1 MRAKSV
7 LLIFVLL
14 WSFTGFTSN
23 TGSEPGQW
31 RKTLDLDFENTVL
44 DCWFVGGE
52 YKIEPDNTDV
62 YHGRQSLRFT
72 SIKGTK
78 AALPGFAAA
87 RLPVPRFRGKRIR
100 LSGALKTSN
109 ATAPFTLWLRADAGE
124 DPAAYNELYRKSPK
138 GTTNWKQ
145 YSVELDVPIVTT
157 ALYFGA
163 VIYGEGS
170 AWVDDLSIEVLPP
183 LGSNPLAIGG
193 IVQYKNKTF
202 VPNAL
207 IAAKTLYH
215 ETAMACAS
223 SDKNGEFEFH
233 LPAGTY
239 MLTVTAPGLTAG
251 ILPSRDFKKDAQ
263 DLVLTLGEGRGF
275 TIKGKVKAPPG
286 KITTDSYVVVNQLV
300 SVNSTI
306 FYVPLNPDGSFQV
319 TVPTGEAYRIDLDS
333 PLLKVVP
340 VMIEKVTTA
349 GEKYRCLLEAIVPQP
364 APDQVVSWIKQNA
377 VSIRSPEPGQGFSD
391 LLPLKKIVG
400 SARVVAM
407 GEATHGTREIF
418 QMKHRFLEFLV
429 EEMGFTVFAM
439 EGMAAQALAINDYVL
454 HGNGDLEKVMARYAP
469 VWSTGEI
476 ITMIQWMRTYNA
488 DPFHKKKVKFYGLE
502 VGDTRDAVAY
512 LEKYLEKVDPVTVKN
527 FEKILSL
534 FKKADAYEI
543 VMKYSDKEYK
553 ALQEIL
559 KRFLSHFDGEKTAY
573 TARSSPLE
581 WEKARQY
588 VRHLQQ
594 DAEYSFI
601 PGDNDYCFLDLRA
614 RFMAENTRWILDT
627 EPPGTKI
634 MLWAHNFHISL
645 SQYPGYP
652 FILMGMHLRRLL
664 GNDYLAIGFVFNRG
678 CFQGLDFT
686 SPNRE
691 HIALK
696 SFTVGPYP
704 GSYGMAMS
712 RTGLPF
718 FFLDLHRVPASGV
731 VHDWFSV
738 PRVCKWV
745 DLIYDNEKDIKYLL
759 QLPRLFDAVIFIDK
773 TTRARPLP
781 QGRQPNFPY

>member
-1 MRAKSV
+1 MKAKNL
-7 LLIFVLL
+7 LLIFVLF
-14 WSFTGFTSN
+14 WGFTGFTSDA
-23 TGSEPGQW
+23 GSEPGQW
-31 RKTLDLDFENTVL
+31 RKALDLDFKNTAL

-52 YKIEPDNTDV
+52 YKIEPDNTEV
-62 YHGRQSLRFT
+62 YHGGQSLRFT
-72 SIKGTK
+72 SIKGAN

-87 RLPVPRFRGKRIR
+87 RLPVPPFRGKRIR

-109 ATAPFTLWLRADAGE
+109 ATAPFSLWLRADAGE
-124 DPAAYNELYRKSPK
+124 DPAAYNELYRESPK

-145 YSVELDVPIVTT
+145 YSVELDVPMVTT

-170 AWVDDLSIEVLPP
+170 AWVDDLSIEVLPA
-183 LGSNPLAIGG
+183 LGSNALAIGG
-193 IVQYKNKTF
+193 TVRDKNKNP

-207 IAAKTLYH
+207 IAAKILYH
-215 ETAMACAS
+215 ETALACAS

-251 ILPSRDFKKDAQ
+251 ILPFRDFKKDVQ
-263 DLVLTLGEGRGF
+263 NLVLTLGGGHGF
-275 TIKGKVKAPPG
+275 TINGKVKAPPG

-340 VMIEKVTTA
+340 VLIEKVTTP
-349 GEKYRCLLEAIVPQP
+349 GEKHRCLLEAAVPQP
-364 APDQVVSWIKQNA
+364 APDQVVFWIKQNA
-377 VSIRSPEPGQGFSD
+377 VSIRTPEPGHGFSD
-391 LLPLKKIVG
+391 LLPLKKIIG

-407 GEATHGTREIF
+407 GETTHGTREIF
-418 QMKHRFLEFLV
+418 RMKHRFLEFLV

-439 EGMAAQALAINDYVL
+439 EGVETQAFAINDYVL
-454 HGNGDLEKVMARYAP
+454 HGNGDLGKVMVRYSP
-469 VWSTGEI
+469 VWYTEEI

-488 DPFHKKKVKFYGLE
+488 DPPHKKKVKFYGLE
-502 VGDTRDAVAY
+502 VGDSRDAVTY
-512 LEKYLEKVDPVTVKN
+512 LEKYLGKVDPVTVKK
-527 FEKILSL
+527 FEKTLSL
-534 FKKADAYEI
+534 FKKTDAYEI

-559 KRFLSHFDGEKTAY
+559 KRFLSCFDEEKTAY

-581 WEKARQY
+581 WGRARQY

-601 PGDNDYCFLDLRA
+601 PGDNDYRFLDLRA

-627 EPPGTKI
+627 EPHGMGDLYAAQTGGVGFHSFPGEGAAPAI
-634 MLWAHNFHISL
+634 FN
-645 SQYPGYP
+645 
-652 FILMGMHLRRLL
+652 LL
-664 GNDYLAIGFVFNRG
+664 
-678 CFQGLDFT
+678 
-686 SPNRE
+686 
-691 HIALK
+691 
-696 SFTVGPYP
+696 
-704 GSYGMAMS
+704 
-712 RTGLPF
+712 
-718 FFLDLHRVPASGV
+718 
-731 VHDWFSV
+731 
-738 PRVCKWV
+738 
-745 DLIYDNEKDIKYLL
+745 LL
-759 QLPRLFDAVIFIDK
+759 
-773 TTRARPLP
+773 
-781 QGRQPNFPY
+781 